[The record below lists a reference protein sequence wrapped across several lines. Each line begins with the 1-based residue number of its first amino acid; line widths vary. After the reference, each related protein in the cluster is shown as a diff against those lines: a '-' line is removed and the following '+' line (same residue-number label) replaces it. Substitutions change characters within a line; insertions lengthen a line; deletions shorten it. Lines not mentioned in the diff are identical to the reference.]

1 MRRLHRLTFVS
12 VLLFAPPAAA
22 QSPGAEADA
31 ARRGTSLAEVSA
43 GYTAFLDDGI
53 LDHTGVGGALRVH
66 LTPRISVGPEV
77 SYQSG
82 PGNDTD
88 LMLLGVA
95 TFDIRRARIG
105 RPGRVE
111 PYLLA
116 GAGLLN
122 HSGSYGSDASMA
134 VTWGGGTRVWVSRRV
149 YVGGDVRMGLAPHIR
164 VLGTVGVVP
173 R

>member
-1 MRRLHRLTFVS
+1 MRRLHRLTFLS
-12 VLLFAPPAAA
+12 VLLLAAPAAA
-22 QSPGAEADA
+22 QSSGAEADA
-31 ARRGTSLAEVSA
+31 ARPGTSLAEVSA
-43 GYTAFLDDGI
+43 GYTAFLDDGV
-53 LDHTGVGGALRVH
+53 LDHIGTGGALRVH
-66 LTPRISVGPEV
+66 LTPRISVGPEL
-77 SYQSG
+77 SYQAG
-82 PGNDTD
+82 PGDDTD
-88 LMLLGVA
+88 LMLFGVA

-116 GAGLLN
+116 GAGLLI
-122 HSGSYGSDASMA
+122 HSGSYGSSTSRT

-149 YVGGDVRMGLAPHIR
+149 YVGGDVRMGLAPHVR

>member
-1 MRRLHRLTFVS
+1 MRRLFLLTCICS
-12 VLLFAPPAAA
+12 LPAVPVAA
-22 QSPGAEADA
+22 QHASAEADT
-31 ARRGTSLAEVSA
+31 ARLGTSLVEASA
-43 GYTAFLDDGI
+43 GYTAFYDDGV

-66 LTPRISVGPEV
+66 LTPRISVGPDV
-77 SYQSG
+77 SYQAG

-95 TFDIRRARIG
+95 TFDVRRARIG

-116 GAGLLN
+116 GAGLLS
-122 HSGSYGSDASMA
+122 HSGPYGSDASMA